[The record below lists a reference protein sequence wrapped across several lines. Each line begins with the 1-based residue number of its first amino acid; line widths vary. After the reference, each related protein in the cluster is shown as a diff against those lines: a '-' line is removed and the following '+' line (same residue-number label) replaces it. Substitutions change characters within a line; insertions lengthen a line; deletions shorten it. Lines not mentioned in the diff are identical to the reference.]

1 MSNETLSLLALF
13 LLNFLSV
20 DFERLWHG
28 MAEAASFL
36 TRKNQMS
43 LLGGAVC
50 IVTLAT
56 LFEDVR
62 WVMMRFGKG
71 FLLVTAKTPTRKP
84 ESALAA

>member
-1 MSNETLSLLALF
+1 
-13 LLNFLSV
+13 
-20 DFERLWHG
+20 
-28 MAEAASFL
+28 
-36 TRKNQMS
+36 MS

-62 WVMMRFGKG
+62 WVMMCFGKG